1 MSGDIWEKAN
11 SLIAEMPLVD
21 ASHLAREAARDAGDA
36 KPDQRT
42 WWTRVHWQIEDIY
55 AARCSGAEPRPLEW

>member
-1 MSGDIWEKAN
+1 MTLDIWEKAN

-21 ASHLAREAARDAGDA
+21 ASRLARKAAYEAGDA
-36 KPDQRT
+36 QPDRRQ
-42 WWTRVHWQIEDIY
+42 WWSRVHWQIEDIY